1 MERRKQEGRYWD
13 RMKDSFSEKSMNSRG
28 KFIWKKASKFR

>member
-13 RMKDSFSEKSMNSRG
+13 RMKDRFGEKSINPRG
-28 KFIWKKASKFR
+28 KFIWKKASKFG